1 MEPGIGKLDQRI
13 IKPGFIRKSRL
24 PDFKNDP
31 EVIELTEA

>member
-24 PDFKNDP
+24 RTGFLRWEND
-31 EVIELTEA
+31 IKKD